1 MPSSGHD
8 VTVAYGHTAALVT
21 CTRSSQLKTSMEGE
35 GAPGAMALAEELVT
49 VECLGGGG
57 HFPLGL
63 RPLVGS
69 PCPSE

>member
-57 HFPLGL
+57 RSLSFRTTATGRFP
-63 RPLVGS
+63 VS
-69 PCPSE
+69 Q